1 MEVIN
6 PERLGRWFFLF
17 KTGRHNCTIQKSE
30 LKTKK
35 QDRTIKESEVK
46 TNRHNRPIQKSELKT
61 KKQDR
66 TIKESELKTNR
77 HNRPIQKSELD
88 INRLYRPIQ
97 SEDRI
102 GIGISI
108 NRTFRPPLL
117 IYPYVEPMR
126 HLFTLML
133 SQRETYL
140 LMLSQWVTHLPL
152 SWVKEKLIYP
162 YSESTQK

>member
-1 MEVIN
+1 MIKES
-6 PERLGRWFFLF
+6 EL
-17 KTGRHNCTIQKSE
+17 KTNRHNLQIQKSE

-35 QDRTIKESEVK
+35 QDRTIKESELN

-108 NRTFRPPLL
+108 NRTFRPPLAIQYCSRRSDFL
-117 IYPYVEPMR
+117 KVQVETEEG
-126 HLFTLML
+126 LYKYSALM
-133 SQRETYL
+133 
-140 LMLSQWVTHLPL
+140 
-152 SWVKEKLIYP
+152 
-162 YSESTQK
+162 

>member
-1 MEVIN
+1 MGGKQCIKV
-6 PERLGRWFFLF
+6 W
-17 KTGRHNCTIQKSE
+17 TITYKEIS
-30 LKTKK
+30 LK
-35 QDRTIKESEVK
+35 
-46 TNRHNRPIQKSELKT
+46 KT

-108 NRTFRPPLL
+108 NRTFRPPLVVYYSPTNHSVIGWS
-117 IYPYVEPMR
+117 IYE
-126 HLFTLML
+126 LL
-133 SQRETYL
+133 S
-140 LMLSQWVTHLPL
+140 
-152 SWVKEKLIYP
+152 
-162 YSESTQK
+162 